1 MNFEVI
7 YTDLYASVV
16 HCIAQSGLP
25 TEVRLDRLA
34 EFYDLAYEMRYSAQA
49 TERLA
54 EAVIADMATVE
65 RMKKRVIV
73 VNVQP

>member
-54 EAVIADMATVE
+54 EAVIADVAMAAQ
-65 RMKKRVIV
+65 MGKRRLFV
-73 VNVQP
+73 VDVV